1 MQNIDDYLCRFV
13 SCAPLTSIHWRATLT
28 ILARWD
34 NKGPTRSPPSPSPL
48 PTSVQRRNPFKT
60 DLLMEIMR
68 GSRTNEI
75 WISTREPRAP
85 TLAIC
90 PRRRVEQSCFRFISR
105 TLVCYNVAR
114 VEGGEERGVCKFGRE
129 FPPFSTHLTNDSGGN
144 LLTEYWLWGGGRRS
158 WFCRND
164 QRDASERLID
174 YFLVES

>member
-68 GSRTNEI
+68 GS
-75 WISTREPRAP
+75 P
-85 TLAIC
+85 TKFEFQRGSPVLLPLAIC

-114 VEGGEERGVCKFGRE
+114 GEGGEERGVCKFGRE
-129 FPPFSTHLTNDSGGN
+129 FPPIFHAFN
-144 LLTEYWLWGGGRRS
+144 
-158 WFCRND
+158 
-164 QRDASERLID
+164 ER
-174 YFLVES
+174 FRW